1 MGIKD
6 PFDFTTPPWEA
17 IDYFKG
23 KGKKVSFHYDEMLH
37 EAHNKAFTV
46 AKITRL
52 DLLSDIHLSLKS
64 AMESGQDFKAWQ
76 KNIQPTLKEKGWW
89 GAVEAINPITG
100 EVKDIRVDSRRL
112 RTIYET
118 NMRTS
123 YAKGRYAA
131 QMESD
136 AEFLR
141 YNAILDQ
148 HTRPSH
154 SARNGIILPKNS
166 PWWEANYPPNGW
178 KCRCKATA
186 MTSFEVKRRGLTPYE
201 GIPPTLADKDWAY
214 HVGKG
219 DTTLQTYKDK
229 VDALESKGLPKAFI
243 EVAQKELNANQKTL
257 NERTDTFKAIKELFS
272 TTEKKSVELCKS
284 TLFGE
289 AKRVLLS
296 SDTIQSHTH
305 HPEIGAFEYSLI
317 PQMLGGVTFI
327 QKESVFVI
335 VKRLGKY
342 YRLALKNVKNTDE
355 MYAVSL
361 VRANKKDDFQRWM
374 RELDKFKRI
383 DKR

>member
-1 MGIKD
+1 MGIKA
-6 PFDFTTPPWEA
+6 PFDFTTPPLEV
-17 IDYFKG
+17 INYFKA
-23 KGKKVSFHYDEMLH
+23 KKPEAHFDYDEILH
-37 EAHNKAFTV
+37 EAHNKAFTI

-52 DLLSDIHLSLKS
+52 DLLSDIHKSLQS
-64 AMESGQDFKAWQ
+64 AMESGQDFKTWQ

-89 GAVEAINPITG
+89 GDVQAFNPITG
-100 EVKDIRVDSRRL
+100 EIKDIEVGSRRL

-131 QMESD
+131 QMASD

-154 SARNGIILPKNS
+154 SEQNGIILPKNS

-178 KCRCKATA
+178 KCRCKVTA
-186 MTSFEVKRRGLTPYE
+186 ITRFEMKTRGLTPYE
-201 GIPPTLADKDWAY
+201 GTPTTIADKDWAY
-214 HVGKG
+214 HVGKS

-229 VDALESKGLPKAFI
+229 VDALESKGLPKAFA
-243 EVAQKELNANQKTL
+243 EVAKKELNVHQKTL
-257 NERTDTFKAIKELFS
+257 KERTAMFTAIKDLFA
-272 TTEKKSVELCKS
+272 TTQKKRVELCKS
-284 TLFGE
+284 RLFGE
-289 AKRVLLS
+289 EKRVLLS

-317 PQMLGGVTFI
+317 PQMLGGATFI
-327 QKESVFVI
+327 QKESVFVM

-342 YRLALKNVKNTDE
+342 YKLTLKNVKNSDE
-355 MYAVSL
+355 MYTVSL
-361 VRANKKDDFQRWM
+361 VRANKKDDFQRWI
-374 RELDKFKRI
+374 RELDKFERI